1 MTAGGT
7 EEPIDSVRSLTNT
20 STGATGAVLAR
31 TFIEKGA
38 EVLLLHAER
47 ASIGEV
53 PARRETFVTFA
64 DLEAALHHHLADREW
79 DVIVHLAAVG
89 DYSVDA
95 VEVDG
100 VEISVEDR
108 GKIGTG
114 HQVLIRLTPNPKIID
129 SLKAWS
135 LNPDVLLVGFKLTD
149 DADPARWE
157 QAVEKLLDRGQV
169 DLVVHN
175 DVRHITADRHAA
187 SFYDRKGL
195 VTQTMSKQEMA
206 EALWNLLNQGEI
218 A

>member
-53 PARRETFVTFA
+53 PAWRETFVTFA

-129 SLKAWS
+129 SLKTWS

-149 DADPARWE
+149 DADPAKWE
-157 QAVEKLLDRGQV
+157 KAVEKLLERGQA

-195 VTQTMSKQEMA
+195 VTQTKSKREMA
-206 EALWNLLNQGEI
+206 ETLWDLLNQGEI